1 MPVSSPP
8 IADSL
13 LAKGS
18 RAVRFQVAAGVL
30 TVPLAW
36 HPSLAAA
43 QSVAERR
50 QAILQAEDRGA
61 SGPKDIATITAGLRS
76 DPETTRI
83 AVRAL
88 GRLERPALLSQI
100 LPALRS
106 ANPDVRAEAA
116 NAVAQAAQGFKLPKP
131 SAPMTLSGVQ
141 AALIGRLEAEGEG
154 SVRGALCE
162 AIARLPYATAAD
174 VDRGERA
181 IIGAA
186 ARNHT
191 LTDRLGAA
199 KALEALVRVQFAV
212 RPPSEAAIDLLK
224 SLVHEPT
231 EPGLEP
237 VRDARVRRLALEGL
251 ISAKAVDD
259 TVIGQASKDID
270 AQVRRLAVRAAAAG
284 GRGGLLVDQALHD
297 PATMV
302 RVEALRVAQ
311 SLGSDAA
318 CTAAM
323 SAATD
328 WATEVAVVA
337 LDQLAVCR
345 TDAAIALLE
354 RTVNDPSSTTGPRT
368 WPRAAH
374 AIVALASA
382 APEQAIAALSALAGS
397 EQWQLRYAAARA
409 ASELKERIARG
420 ALAADANTLVSVEA
434 AAALGGA
441 PRADPGDDTS
451 AQPPPQASSS
461 HPSVLRARVTI
472 RELGRFDLVLLAM
485 EAPATVARFAEQ
497 AASGSFNGRTFRM
510 QPNTLLLGA
519 RDHLL
524 PGAFPGAPLTTRP
537 ETGTWPHV
545 RGAVGVS
552 AAGRDEGN
560 ALFFIDLVDNPPF
573 DHEHTVFGQ
582 VVNGVEVIDQIVE
595 GDVIES
601 VDILP

>member
-8 IADSL
+8 IAHSQL
-13 LAKGS
+13 GKGS

-30 TVPLAW
+30 TVSLAW

-50 QAILQAEDRGA
+50 QAIL
-61 SGPKDIATITAGLRS
+61 GLRS
-76 DPETTRI
+76 DPETIRI

-88 GRLERPALLSQI
+88 GRLERPSLLSQI

-162 AIARLPYATAAD
+162 AIARLPYTTAAD

-199 KALEALVRVQFAV
+199 KALESLVRVQLAV

-231 EPGLEP
+231 EPGLDP

-345 TDAAIALLE
+345 TDASIALLE

-382 APEQAIAALSALAGS
+382 APEQAIAALTALAGS
-397 EQWQLRYAAARA
+397 GQWQLRYAAARA

-420 ALAADANTLVSVEA
+420 ALAADANTLVSIEA

-451 AQPPPQASSS
+451 AQPQPQASSS
-461 HPSVLRARVTI
+461 HHPSVLRARVTI

-497 AASGSFNGRTFRM
+497 VASGSFNGRTFRM